1 MGPLLPPAASAHSPI
16 IDSLLLHVHWMVLG
30 LFVGWSIYFV
40 YVLVRY
46 RSGRQPHAYR
56 QGTRGGVA
64 IFIFAGV
71 VVSEAVLL
79 VGSALPLWF
88 ERTVTPKPA
97 GNPVV
102 IRVVAQQFAWNI
114 HYPGADGRF
123 GETSLSLVSDDNPI
137 GLDRS
142 SPFGKDDVVT
152 TGELHLPVS
161 RPVIIEL
168 SSKDVIHSFGIPA
181 MRVKQD
187 VIPGLSSSVWFTP
200 TMAGEFEVVCS
211 QLCGAGHYR
220 MRAVVTVESEDAFRK
235 FLAEQAAEQVRR

>member
-1 MGPLLPPAASAHSPI
+1 MTRLLPASASAHAPA
-16 IDSLLLHVHWMVLG
+16 IDAMLLHVHWMVLG
-30 LFVGWSIYFV
+30 LFVGWAIYFA

-46 RSGRQPHAYR
+46 RSGRQPHAFR
-56 QGTRGGVA
+56 QGTRGGIA

-88 ERTVTPKPA
+88 ERTATPKPSGEA
-97 GNPVV
+97 VV
-102 IRVVAQQFAWNI
+102 IRVIAQQFAWNV

-123 GETSLSLVSDDNPI
+123 GETSLALVSDENPV

-142 SPFGKDDVVT
+142 SPFGKDDLVT
-152 TGELHLPVS
+152 TGELHLPIN

-187 VIPGLSSSVWFTP
+187 VIPGAGSSVWFTP
-200 TMAGEFEVVCS
+200 TMAGQFEIACS

-220 MRAVVTVESEDAFRK
+220 MRAVVTVESDDAFRK
-235 FLAEQAAEQVRR
+235 FLAEEAAEQVRR

>member
-1 MGPLLPPAASAHSPI
+1 MSPLLPPAASAHAAA
-16 IDSLLLHVHWMVLG
+16 IDSMLLHVHWMVLG
-30 LFVGWSIYFV
+30 LFAGWSIYFI

-46 RSGRQPHAYR
+46 RSGRQPRAFR
-56 QGTRGGVA
+56 EGTRGGVA

-88 ERTVTPKPA
+88 DRTIPPRPDGTA
-97 GNPVV
+97 VV
-102 IRVVAQQFAWNI
+102 IRVVAQQFAWNV
-114 HYPGADGRF
+114 HYPGPDGRF
-123 GETSLSLVSDDNPI
+123 GESKLALVSDDNPV

-142 SPFGKDDVVT
+142 SPFGADDVVT
-152 TGELHLPVS
+152 TGELHVPLN

-187 VIPGLSSSVWFTP
+187 VIPGAGSSVWFTP
-200 TMAGEFEVVCS
+200 TMTGQFEVACS

-220 MRAVVTVESEDAFRK
+220 MRAIVTVETEQAFRA
-235 FLAEQAAEQVRR
+235 FLASK

>member
-1 MGPLLPPAASAHSPI
+1 L
-16 IDSLLLHVHWMVLG
+16 
-30 LFVGWSIYFV
+30 
-40 YVLVRY
+40 RY
-46 RSGRQPHAYR
+46 RSGRQPHAFR
-56 QGTRGGVA
+56 EGTRGGVA

-79 VGSALPLWF
+79 IGSALPLWF
-88 ERTVTPKPA
+88 ERTVPPKPDGA
-97 GNPVV
+97 AVV

-114 HYPGADGRF
+114 HYPGQDGRF
-123 GETSLSLVSDDNPI
+123 GESRPALVSDDNPV

-142 SPFGKDDVVT
+142 SAFGADDVVT
-152 TGELHLPVS
+152 TGELHLPVN

-187 VIPGLSSSVWFTP
+187 VIPGAGSSVWFTP
-200 TMAGEFEVVCS
+200 TMTGQFEVACS

-220 MRAVVTVESEDAFRK
+220 MRAIVTVESDDAYRK
-235 FLAEQAAEQVRR
+235 FLGDAAGQRAR

>member
-1 MGPLLPPAASAHSPI
+1 MTSLLPPSASAHAPA
-16 IDSLLLHVHWMVLG
+16 IDAVLLHVHWMVLG
-30 LFVGWSIYFV
+30 LFAGWLAYFA
-40 YVLVRY
+40 YVLLRY
-46 RSGRQPHAYR
+46 RSGRQPHAFR

-88 ERTVTPKPA
+88 ERTTAARPEA
-97 GNPVV
+97 DAVV
-102 IRVVAQQFAWNI
+102 VRVVAQQFAWNV
-114 HYPGADGRF
+114 HYPGPDGRF
-123 GETSLSLVSDDNPI
+123 GDTSLALVSDENPV

-152 TGELHLPVS
+152 TGELHLPVH

-187 VIPGLSSSVWFTP
+187 VIPGAGSSVWFTP
-200 TMAGEFEVVCS
+200 TTTGQFEVACS

-220 MRAVVTVESEDAFRK
+220 MSAAVTVESEDAFRE
-235 FLAEQAAEQVRR
+235 FQSGR